1 MHGVWRHRWIGYEM
15 SELDIASIWINS
27 MAAIATVVASWAAL
41 RALAIQTSPDIIMFV
56 RPDDD
61 SPSYARLVIRNIG
74 EAPAYNVVFRLSPDL
89 FPEDSFEF
97 RHASVVFDRGYAIL
111 PPKQERSI
119 LLGDFE
125 DLEGLWGHSVVEV
138 SVSFSKRYGHRCYS
152 TICPVEIG
160 SYESMI
166 TIARETALEKNQKA
180 AYREIGQLS
189 KRLRGIETAISSLE
203 NHGSV

>member
-1 MHGVWRHRWIGYEM
+1 M

-27 MAAIATVVASWAAL
+27 MAAIATVVASWAGL
-41 RALAIQTSPDIIMFV
+41 RTLKIQTSPDIIMFV

-74 EAPAYNVVFRLSPDL
+74 EAPAYNVAFRLPPDL
-89 FPEDSFEF
+89 FPSDSFEYK
-97 RHASVVFDRGYAIL
+97 HASVVFDRGYAIL

-138 SVSFSKRYGHRCYS
+138 NVSFSKRYGHRCYS

-160 SYESMI
+160 SFESMI
-166 TIARETALEKNQKA
+166 TISCETSLERDKKA
-180 AYREIGQLS
+180 AYREVKQLS
-189 KRLRGIETAISSLE
+189 KRLRGIENAICSLGNFDE
-203 NHGSV
+203 G